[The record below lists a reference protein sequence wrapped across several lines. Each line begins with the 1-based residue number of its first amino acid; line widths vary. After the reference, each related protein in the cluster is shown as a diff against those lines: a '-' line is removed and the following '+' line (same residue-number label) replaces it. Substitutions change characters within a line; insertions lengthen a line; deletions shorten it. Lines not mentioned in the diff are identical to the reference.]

1 MEINTIEP
9 KINSK
14 KELTSEMKTL
24 EWWILKSMLDPLFL
38 LISRLV

>member
-1 MEINTIEP
+1 MEINAIEP

-14 KELTSEMKTL
+14 KEMKTL